1 MVVRKLVIGLGFACA
16 AIAAP
21 CLVSAQSAITDA
33 EAIRILDIAGGQRMR
48 SERVVKS
55 ACLAVATI
63 NFGANFDDIREAYDE
78 FKTAHYGILN
88 GSDTLGIRAS
98 TFEDVN
104 RELSVVSKDLTVFA
118 PYVDNMMNT
127 GFLSATDL
135 NRLNESG
142 LAVLESMT
150 HTTDTI
156 ARVYAES
163 LDSITVGETITLSI
177 AGRQQMLSQK
187 LVKEMCLMHVNGAP
201 SLSVRDTI
209 MLFDASLSALVS
221 GFPGAGIIAPPNQTV
236 ANKLAEAKTIWA
248 NLKPIADL
256 AATGEIPDAD
266 SLYMFSIA
274 MEAALRTMTEAVDA
288 YN

>member
-1 MVVRKLVIGLGFACA
+1 MVVRKIIFRLGFACA
-16 AIAAP
+16 VMAAP
-21 CLVSAQSAITDA
+21 SLVNAQSAITDA
-33 EAIRILDIAGGQRMR
+33 EAIRVLDVAGSQRMR

-55 ACLAVATI
+55 ACLSVAKI
-63 NFGANFDDIREAYDE
+63 NFSANFDDVREAFDD

-88 GSDTLGIRAS
+88 GSDALGIRAS

-104 RELSVVSKDLTVFA
+104 RELARVSKDLTTFA
-118 PYVDNMMNT
+118 PYIDDMMNT

-135 NRLNESG
+135 NRLNDSG

-150 HTTDTI
+150 STTDTI

-163 LDSITVGETITLSI
+163 LDSISVGETITLNI
-177 AGRQQMLSQK
+177 AGRQRMLSQK
-187 LVKEMCLMHVNGAP
+187 LVKEMCLMHVNGTP

-209 MLFDASLSALVS
+209 MLFDASLNALVS
-221 GFPGAGIIAPPNQTV
+221 GFPGAGIIAPPNQIV
-236 ANKLAEAKTIWA
+236 ANRLNEAKAIWA

-256 AATGEIPDAD
+256 AASGEIPDAD

-274 MEAALRTMTEAVDA
+274 MEAALRTMSEAVDA